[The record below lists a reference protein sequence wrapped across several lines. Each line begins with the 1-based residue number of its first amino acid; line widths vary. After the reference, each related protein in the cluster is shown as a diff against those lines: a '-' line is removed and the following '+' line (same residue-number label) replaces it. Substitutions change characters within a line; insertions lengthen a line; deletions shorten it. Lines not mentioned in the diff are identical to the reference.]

1 MNYYKPEQFS
11 QLQEIISNY
20 KIIREEF
27 MNLQVPVMKVDREEK
42 HYAEVI
48 SEVIQQ
54 VSNGSPYGWVKGWGA
69 EGGNDKWL
77 QLGLYAYDNNVNELL
92 LIPFFRE
99 KMPKTFEMIKRLE
112 GVFMCA
118 LVNLKPRTILTRH
131 SHPYIEEQSL
141 LQLHLPLVTAQNDNY
156 NYINCNGEFKQHI
169 EGVPIIFDGSLDH
182 FALNE
187 SDEDRIILYIEF
199 KRTN

>member
-77 QLGLYAYDNNVNELL
+77 QLGLYSYDNNVNELL

>member
-1 MNYYKPEQFS
+1 MINYYNSEQFP

-20 KIIREEF
+20 EIIREEF
-27 MNLQVPVMKVDREEK
+27 MNLNIPLMEVDRENK
-42 HYAEVI
+42 HYDEI
-48 SEVIQQ
+48 IMEILQQ
-54 VSNGSPYGWVKGWGA
+54 VSVGKPYGWVKGWGV

-77 QLGLYAYDNNVNELL
+77 QLGLYSYDNNVNELL
-92 LIPFFRE
+92 LIPFFSK
-99 KMPKTFEMIKRLE
+99 KMPKTFEMIKKIKGLYI
-112 GVFMCA
+112 CA
-118 LVNLKPRTILTRH
+118 LVNLKPRSILTRH

-141 LQLHLPLVTAQNDNY
+141 LQLHLPIVTAKKDNY

-199 KRTN
+199 KKD